1 MCFPFYKLPL
11 GKKVQW
17 DVGLAHPYVS
27 TSLGNH
33 LPEYFIRRLFHQNQ
47 VKASLK
53 YCVRPRP
60 ERRNSTQLKSI
71 NKHSPNVHSVPSTM
85 PRFWRPKDRG
95 DLVRVLKNPTNVSS
109 QDTECWHSIKNSINP
124 KITDPPEKWNLI
136 DMTIG
141 TP

>member
-1 MCFPFYKLPL
+1 MCFPFYQLPL

-17 DVGLAHPYVS
+17 EVGCEAC
-27 TSLGNH
+27 TSLDNH
-33 LPEYFIRRLFHQNQ
+33 LPEYFIRRLFSQNQ

-60 ERRNSTQLKSI
+60 ERRNSMQLKSI
-71 NKHSPNVHSVPSTM
+71 NKHSLKVHSVPSTT

-109 QDTECWHSIKNSINP
+109 QDTECCNSIKNSINP
-124 KITDPPEKWNLI
+124 KITDPPGKWNLI